1 MKYDTIYEILPKGQF
16 KIMTGKK
23 IVYITGRHPW
33 PPNKGDQLIAYNQI
47 KLLSKDNEIYLIT
60 LPSIGGKEKVLEFE
74 KYCREVE
81 YINISKPS
89 MIFNAF
95 KTLVNKKPF
104 QVNMFSNE
112 REILRIQEA
121 IAIINPDI
129 IHVQTVRMAEY
140 GITEREETLCND
152 NNPRSVL
159 DMIDLLSLNMTRRSE
174 KEKGIKKWIM
184 NFEGRLVENYEK
196 KIGRIYDR
204 TMFVSDYDASRSKL
218 ENTAVN
224 PNGTYISREMISGYD
239 RKKKK
244 QILFHGNMNYFP
256 NAEGAL
262 YFAERIWPEIHR
274 RHPDYNFV
282 IAGRNPGRKIRS
294 LKNKNGIILKINV
307 KDMVET
313 LLESEI
319 GVYILK
325 SGTGLQNKIL
335 EALASGLPVVST
347 AMALNGIPEIEED
360 TVMTVDSDMEIIEAV
375 DGLIRDAELRN
386 KLSIKGKEFMK
397 NRYTWEENISTLQ
410 KIWNDT
416 D

>member
-1 MKYDTIYEILPKGQF
+1 MKYGTIYEIILKGQF
-16 KIMTGKK
+16 KLMMGKK
-23 IVYITGRHPW
+23 IVYMTGRHPW

-47 KLLSKDNEIYLIT
+47 KLLSKDNEVYLISF
-60 LPSIGGKEKVLEFE
+60 PSKGSKEKVLEFE
-74 KYCREVE
+74 KCCREVE
-81 YINISKPS
+81 YINISKAS
-89 MIFNAF
+89 MFFNAL
-95 KTLVNKKPF
+95 KTFVNKKPF

-121 IAIINPDI
+121 IARINPDI
-129 IHVQTVRMAEY
+129 IHVQTIRMAEY
-140 GITEREETLCND
+140 GITKRGEQLYND
-152 NNPRSVL
+152 NNTRSVL
-159 DMIDLLSLNMTRRSE
+159 DMIDLLSLNMNRRAE
-174 KEKGIKKWIM
+174 KEKGIKKWVM
-184 NFEGRLVENYEK
+184 NLEGRLVENYEK
-196 KIGRIYDR
+196 KIGCIYDR
-204 TMFVSDYDASRSKL
+204 TIFVSDYDASRSKL
-218 ENTAVN
+218 ENKAVN
-224 PNGTYISREMISGYD
+224 PNGTYISREMITGYNM
-239 RKKKK
+239 KKKK

-262 YFAERIWPEIHR
+262 YFAERIWPEIHKE
-274 RHPDYNFV
+274 HPDYNFV

-294 LKNKNGIILKINV
+294 LKNNNGIILKIDV

-347 AMALNGIPEIEED
+347 SIALNGIPGIKND

-375 DGLIRDAELRN
+375 DVLIDDAERRDR
-386 KLSIKGKEFMK
+386 LSIKGKEFMK
-397 NRYTWEENISTLQ
+397 GRFTWQENISTLQ

-416 D
+416 E